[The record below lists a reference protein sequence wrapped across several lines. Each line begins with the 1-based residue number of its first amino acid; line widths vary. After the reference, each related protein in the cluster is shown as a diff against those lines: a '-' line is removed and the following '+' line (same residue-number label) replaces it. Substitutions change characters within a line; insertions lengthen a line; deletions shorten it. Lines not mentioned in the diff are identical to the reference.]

1 MADAWESLPDVKV
14 DDWEKLPDVAAKPP
28 AGKVP
33 SPTGWKDAPPADENF
48 WQRAKRELG
57 DLPKLQRDKE
67 REQTAMWGALA
78 SGAHGAAHAM
88 EGRVNGALA
97 ALGTDAKGALKGQ
110 PASWD
115 DLAKAYG
122 DEKKRIEGAQEQ
134 NLKDF
139 PNAPLVGSLMAGGVG
154 SAPTALGRIA
164 LGTGQGAV
172 YGYGSSDGDMKAT
185 RNGAL
190 LGAGGAALGEV
201 AQGAG
206 RWLAGKAGKI
216 SDATHAAELA
226 AETEARQGAV
236 KSAIGSEGGLT
247 SAAMKAWDR
256 LEDAMFNPAANEETK
271 AWARQFISSDEGKAL
286 YNQVLKNY
294 ADEAPNM
301 MGRLTAAKGARSAAE
316 AANRPELIQQAA
328 AAAAEAKLND
338 PGGVTGRLAELARR
352 NVPPAIGAAVG
363 GAPGA
368 AAGAL
373 VAGAMGK
380 PGTIVS
386 NMMKSPSTYQPL
398 VKGAAV
404 GIGAGNAMSHAVP
417 PLAEWARFLGPEK
430 DEDHE

>member
-164 LGTGQGAV
+164 LGTGEGAV

-226 AETEARQGAV
+226 AETEARAGAAASGAG
-236 KSAIGSEGGLT
+236 KEGGLT
-247 SAAMKAWDR
+247 AGGKRIWKEM
-256 LEDAMFNPAANEETK
+256 EDAMFNPAATEEQK
-271 AWARQFISSDEGKAL
+271 AAARKFINSDEGKAL
-286 YNQVLKNY
+286 YRQVLDNIIE
-294 ADEAPNM
+294 DAP
-301 MGRLTAAKGARSAAE
+301 GHLGKIQAAKEAKLVAQ
-316 AANRPELIQQAA
+316 AANKPELIQQAA
-328 AAAAEAKLND
+328 HAAAEAKLGD
-338 PGGVTGRLAELARR
+338 TGGVTSRVAELARR
-352 NVPPAIGAAVG
+352 NGPAAIGSMLG
-363 GAPGA
+363 GPAGA

-373 VAGAMGK
+373 YSGVMGK
-380 PGTIVS
+380 QGRILT
-386 NMMKSPSTYQPL
+386 NMLSSPSAFIPL
-398 VKGAAV
+398 TKAAGV
-404 GIGAGNAMSHAVP
+404 GIGAGNAMSHAAP
-417 PLAEWARFLGPEK
+417 PLAEWSRFLK
-430 DEDHE
+430 DEDQGDE